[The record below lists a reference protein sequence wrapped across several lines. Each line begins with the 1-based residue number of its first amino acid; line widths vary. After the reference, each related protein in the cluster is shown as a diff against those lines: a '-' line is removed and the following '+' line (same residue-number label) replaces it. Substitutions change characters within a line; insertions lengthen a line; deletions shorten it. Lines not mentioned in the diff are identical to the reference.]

1 MKSKKALALALV
13 CARDLETLEQAKKLV
28 RVVYEELPAVYGP
41 EEASAPGAPEVIMGN
56 RGNLQAHRHVVR
68 GNADEAIKHS
78 KYVLHEKFETP
89 WTEHAFLEPECCVA
103 LPLENGGVKLLTTDQ
118 SAHTTQ
124 HECSAML
131 GVDFAHCQVENMLVG
146 GGFGGKEDM
155 SVQHHAALIAYIA
168 RVPVKVKL
176 TRQESLLVHPKRHP
190 MWMDFTMGCDENGII
205 QGVKAKVYSDT
216 GAFASL
222 GGPVLERACTHA
234 AGPYNYQNFEIEGT
248 AYYTNNPPAGAFR
261 GFGVTQTCFA
271 TETLLNEMADKVG
284 ITPWEIRYR
293 NAIRPGQELPNGQIV
308 GPETGLVETLEAI
321 KPYYDEAVKNG
332 SFRQDLYYRLNVV
345 NVNIPP
351 LRERP
356 DDIIVL
362 AKHFAKKY
370 SELNEIDLKP
380 LSAGAEQKLL
390 NYLWPGN
397 VRELENTLHR
407 AVLLSTGNEIG
418 EDAVILD
425 SQDAVI
431 NRNENGVMTGAEFV
445 GNTVASVERNLI
457 IDTLK
462 HTMGNRTTAANILGI
477 SIRTLRNKLK
487 QYQNEGFDIPEI

>member
-1 MKSKKALALALV
+1 M
-13 CARDLETLEQAKKLV
+13 
-28 RVVYEELPAVYGP
+28 
-41 EEASAPGAPEVIMGN
+41 
-56 RGNLQAHRHVVR
+56 R

-205 QGVKAKVYSDT
+205 QGVKASVVSDT
-216 GAFASL
+216 GGFASL

-234 AGPYNYQNFEIEGT
+234 AGPYHYENFEIEGH

-261 GFGVTQTCFA
+261 GFGVTQTCF
-271 TETLLNEMADKVG
+271 
-284 ITPWEIRYR
+284 R
-293 NAIRPGQELPNGQIV
+293 NARGHQ
-308 GPETGLVETLEAI
+308 A
-321 KPYYDEAVKNG
+321 
-332 SFRQDLYYRLNVV
+332 
-345 NVNIPP
+345 
-351 LRERP
+351 
-356 DDIIVL
+356 
-362 AKHFAKKY
+362 
-370 SELNEIDLKP
+370 
-380 LSAGAEQKLL
+380 LL
-390 NYLWPGN
+390 
-397 VRELENTLHR
+397 
-407 AVLLSTGNEIG
+407 
-418 EDAVILD
+418 
-425 SQDAVI
+425 
-431 NRNENGVMTGAEFV
+431 
-445 GNTVASVERNLI
+445 
-457 IDTLK
+457 
-462 HTMGNRTTAANILGI
+462 
-477 SIRTLRNKLK
+477 
-487 QYQNEGFDIPEI
+487 

>member
-1 MKSKKALALALV
+1 MTYTQHYDSPLGGILLAAKILREGKIPEKKEDFQVGSRVHRIDVAEKVQGYGKSPDDVYMGGLCCGGAVRSQYPRARVLYIRTKEAEALPGVVCVLTAKDIPGQQNVGHIQKDQPTLIGEGEITQYLGDAVALV

-205 QGVKAKVYSDT
+205 QGVKASVVSDT
-216 GAFASL
+216 GGFASL
-222 GGPVLERACTHA
+222 GGPALARVD
-234 AGPYNYQNFEIEGT
+234 F
-248 AYYTNNPPAGAFR
+248 PAGAMLAQLGTPDMKLPIRYAMTYPNRAVSPAEPLDLLKCPPLTFAEPDEEVFR
-261 GFGVTQTCFA
+261 CLKIAKQCAAIGNVYCAAMNGANEEAVAAFLCDEIGICA
-271 TETLLNEMADKVG
+271 IPDLIEAALDKTETVYQPQLSD
-284 ITPWEIRYR
+284 I
-293 NAIRPGQELPNGQIV
+293 
-308 GPETGLVETLEAI
+308 LEA
-321 KPYYDEAVKNG
+321 D
-332 SFRQDLYYRLNVV
+332 RLA
-345 NVNIPP
+345 
-351 LRERP
+351 RE
-356 DDIIVL
+356 V
-362 AKHFAKKY
+362 
-370 SELNEIDLKP
+370 
-380 LSAGAEQKLL
+380 
-390 NYLWPGN
+390 
-397 VRELENTLHR
+397 VRE
-407 AVLLSTGNEIG
+407 
-418 EDAVILD
+418 
-425 SQDAVI
+425 
-431 NRNENGVMTGAEFV
+431 
-445 GNTVASVERNLI
+445 
-457 IDTLK
+457 
-462 HTMGNRTTAANILGI
+462 
-477 SIRTLRNKLK
+477 KL
-487 QYQNEGFDIPEI
+487 N